1 MARKNS
7 GTEAG
12 EIKFSKDKILSMKRY
27 SEKVDLLR
35 ALLNN
40 DGEYSFKD
48 VDVAIDGFMKR

>member
-12 EIKFSKDKILSMKRY
+12 EIKFSKNKILSMTRY
-27 SEKVDLLR
+27 SEKVDLLG
-35 ALLNN
+35 ALLDN

-48 VDVAIDGFMKR
+48 VDAAINGFMQE